1 MINFID
7 KRNGEIIKLNYNSVA
22 QEFLVSPENIEE
34 RGFVVNMMIFFD
46 YMEKKQGLKFVKLKS
61 VDWEELWLATTSRPK
76 VQLAV

>member
-7 KRNGEIIKLNYNSVA
+7 NRNGEIIKLSYNSVA
-22 QEFLVSPENIEE
+22 QEFLVSPENIEG

-61 VDWEELWLATTSRPK
+61 VDWEELWLATTFRPR